1 MTAVSQRERE
11 AIGERTRD
19 TLNQITAGG
28 GVACGIR
35 TAVAAGHGQRSV
47 AWTWERPIDQHTME
61 IFWVRV
67 QRTVHLRRVLPHFSF
82 STNLAAS
89 WAKSSQPI
97 DNNVVVEIRSTEPP
111 AIYIGLPI
119 AKYVSAGDL
128 LLRGWFAL
136 RRS

>member
-1 MTAVSQRERE
+1 MRFHWFRQAESLDTESIAGRLVINIMTAVSQRERE

-89 WAKSSQPI
+89 WAKL
-97 DNNVVVEIRSTEPP
+97 TTH
-111 AIYIGLPI
+111 
-119 AKYVSAGDL
+119 
-128 LLRGWFAL
+128 
-136 RRS
+136 